1 MDIQGQ
7 TVNVR
12 IYNQTYSIRA
22 NDGNLE
28 RTQQLAERVDQQ
40 MREIAKEALTADS
53 LKVAIL
59 AALHIADELERAN
72 NKYEDLN
79 RTLTSRSA
87 ECAEILDQLLKNYK

>member
-59 AALHIADELERAN
+59 AALHIADELEKAN